1 MTVKFQLVNFT
12 VYFIK
17 IKFDI
22 VMINIKIHPKNLI
35 IVINT
40 LTKNELLVIKI
51 FLDHNINEKLYPAKI
66 EKISHNEITR
76 AGVKVV
82 CDKLVK
88 SGILQSK
95 STPSPNHSRS
105 TLHYNLPSDVKSFTL
120 IISIFFKTLAKLDPR
135 NWQKYASI
143 FMVSKYIQQ
152 IVTSDLVREI
162 LSTKKIMIYKSI
174 PLEKQLKKS
183 VKNPKKF
190 PNRISIAFPI
200 RRSNMKI
207 SNIISEI
214 QSKNEV
220 KAVKI
225 KKIIENYYEKTEHDE
240 TILPILYLIQI
251 SPSSLEYFLSNWKP
265 WSVDGVLSFDHMGVH
280 SIEHVL
286 FRLIWN
292 AVNDLSIIRH
302 IPSYDDIHAAYISGG
317 NSSTLS
323 KSLLCIMGRGGRLIE
338 YDAGFDTNWDFV
350 GDGSGDVYD
359 VITNPENCVVNIVS
373 KIDHT

>member
-1 MTVKFQLVNFT
+1 
-12 VYFIK
+12 
-17 IKFDI
+17 
-22 VMINIKIHPKNLI
+22 MINI
-35 IVINT
+35 
-40 LTKNELLVIKI
+40 LTKNELLVLKI
-51 FLDHNINEKLYPAKI
+51 FLNHNINEKLYPAKI
-66 EKISHNEITR
+66 EKLSYNKITR

-82 CDKLVK
+82 CDKLLKCGV
-88 SGILQSK
+88 LQSK
-95 STPSPNHSRS
+95 SMPSPNHSRS

-120 IISIFFKTLAKLDPR
+120 IISIFFKTLAKLDPH
-135 NWQKYASI
+135 NWQKDASI

-152 IVTSDLVREI
+152 IVTSNLVREI

-190 PNRISIAFPI
+190 LDHISIAFPI

-207 SNIISEI
+207 SNIVSEI

-225 KKIIENYYEKTEHDE
+225 KKIIVNYYEKTEHDE
-240 TILPILYLIQI
+240 IIIPILYLIQI
-251 SPSSLEYFLSNWKP
+251 SPSSLEYFLSNWKS
-265 WSVDGVLSFDHMGVH
+265 WSVDDVISFNHVGLN

-292 AVNDLSIIRH
+292 AVNDLSIIRY
-302 IPSYDDIHAAYISGG
+302 IPSYNDIHAAYVSGG
-317 NSSTLS
+317 NSTTLS
-323 KSLLCIMGRGGRLIE
+323 KSLLCIMGRDGRLIE
-338 YDAGFDTNWDFV
+338 YDAGFDTVWDFV
-350 GDGSGDVYD
+350 GDESGDVYD

-373 KIDHT
+373 KIHCI